1 MNDEKMVLAAIAQGQ
16 MVDLVKSGVFNWKFP
31 EPYQSLFHGCQVL
44 FLRGDTINLLSLFGE
59 CKLSPETWKE
69 VKETWREAKAEEK
82 INWKPA
88 VERIISRG
96 LSSEGKVILADTV
109 NSLSL
114 NGKSPRVVLASAFT
128 QLSSLLN
135 SGSAYNPTP
144 SFHYEN
150 GQIGEVIGT
159 SGLSAIDNLLKGG
172 LWSQALVLFVM
183 PSNHGKS
190 TFAYTMLAHA
200 VANKRKSVLF
210 TFETTPAS
218 AAARILSA
226 YSGFPVSETT
236 TKKWTDANG
245 QKSSAAFM
253 SDIDEYV
260 SIYDGTFN
268 NPEKMEQVIRI
279 VRPELFI
286 VDHLGMIDP
295 KSAMKNANR
304 FDQFGDVA
312 DAALKW
318 TIDYNCTGVV
328 NAQLSNDASVEL
340 KKHHDLEHTRIF
352 GSSRIYNAADF
363 VILGLRHWSV
373 PCTAYL
379 RLKKNRK
386 NGIVDIEELLGYN
399 PITQSYFNAEVKTI
413 TF

>member
-44 FLRGDTINLLSLFGE
+44 FLRGDTVNLLSLFGE
-59 CKLSPETWKE
+59 CHLTQETWKE
-69 VKETWREAKAEEK
+69 VREIWREAKTEEN
-82 INWKPA
+82 INWRPA

-109 NSLSL
+109 NALSL
-114 NGKSPRVVLASAFT
+114 NGRSPRVVLASAFT
-128 QLSSLLN
+128 QLSTLLN
-135 SGSAYNPTP
+135 SGSTYNPTP

-150 GQIGEVIGT
+150 GVIGEVVGT
-159 SGLSAIDNLLKGG
+159 TGLTAIDNLLKGG

-210 TFETTPAS
+210 TFETNTAT
-218 AAARILSA
+218 AVARILSA

-245 QKSSAAFM
+245 EKSVASHM
-253 SDIDEYV
+253 VDIDEYV
-260 SIYDGTFN
+260 SVYDGSFN
-268 NPEKMEQVIRI
+268 NPEKMEQIIRV

-295 KSAMKNANR
+295 NSAMKNANR

-318 TIDYNCTGVV
+318 TINYNCTGII
-328 NAQLSNDASVEL
+328 NAQLSNDASIEL

-352 GSSRIYNAADF
+352 GSSRIFNAADF
-363 VILGLRHWSV
+363 VILGLRHWYL

-379 RLKKNRK
+379 RLKKDRK
-386 NGIVDIEELLGYN
+386 TGVIDIEEYLGYN
-399 PITQSYFNAEVKTI
+399 PETQAYFNTEVKTLK
-413 TF
+413 F

>member
-69 VKETWREAKAEEK
+69 VKETWREAKTEERV
-82 INWKPA
+82 NWKPA
-88 VERIISRG
+88 AERIISRG
-96 LSSEGKVILADTV
+96 LSLEGKLILSDTASALSV
-109 NSLSL
+109 N
-114 NGKSPRVVLASAFT
+114 GRSPRVILSSAWT
-128 QLSSLLN
+128 QLSTLLN
-135 SGSAYNPTP
+135 SGSTYNPTP
-144 SFHYEN
+144 SYHYEN
-150 GQIGEVIGT
+150 SRIGEFVGT
-159 SGLSAIDNLLKGG
+159 TGLDEIDTLLQGG
-172 LWSQALVLFVM
+172 LWSQALIIFVM

-200 VANKRKSVLF
+200 VANKRRSVLF
-210 TFETTPAS
+210 TFETNTAT
-218 AAARILSA
+218 AVARILSA
-226 YSGFPVSETT
+226 YSGISVDETT
-236 TKKWTDANG
+236 TKKWTDINSE
-245 QKSSAAFM
+245 KSVSAFM
-253 SDIDEYV
+253 ADIDEYV
-260 SIYDGTFN
+260 SVYDGSFN
-268 NPEKMEQVIRI
+268 SPEKMEQVVRIIR
-279 VRPELFI
+279 PGLFI

-295 KSAMKNANR
+295 NSAMKNANR

-312 DAALKW
+312 DAVLRW
-318 TIDYNCTGVV
+318 TIDYNCTGIV
-328 NAQLSNDASVEL
+328 NAQLANDASVEL

-363 VILGLRHWSV
+363 VIIGLRHWTL

-379 RLKKNRK
+379 KLKKNRK
-386 NGIVDIEELLGYN
+386 NGIVDIEGHLGYD
-399 PITQSYFNAEVKTI
+399 PKTQSYHNAEIKTI